1 MSNAS
6 LKAVIFDL
14 DGTLTDSD
22 KVHFRVFQDFF
33 AQHNIAL
40 DRAMYR
46 ARISGRQNSAILAD
60 FLPQLPSQDA
70 LAFSDKKEA
79 TFRQLA
85 KGHIAPLPGL
95 MTFLEHIK
103 AKGLPAA
110 VVTNAPPEN
119 ANFMLAELGLSKAFS
134 PVVIG
139 DELPRGKPDPLPYQ
153 TALEQLG
160 LRADEAIAFEDSRA
174 GIRSAVG
181 AGIETI
187 GMMTTHSAEELLAVG
202 AARAITD
209 FTDDYVRSLL

>member
-1 MSNAS
+1 MPNAP
-6 LKAVIFDL
+6 LKAIIFDL

-22 KVHFRVFQDFF
+22 KVHFQVFQDFF
-33 AQHNIAL
+33 ALHNIAL
-40 DRAMYR
+40 DRSMYR
-46 ARISGRQNSAILAD
+46 KGISGRQNSAILAD
-60 FLPQLPSQDA
+60 FLPQLPTEEAS
-70 LAFSDKKEA
+70 AFSEKKEA

-85 KGHIAPLPGL
+85 KGNIAPLPGL
-95 MTFLEHIK
+95 LTFLEQIK
-103 AKGLPAA
+103 AQDLPAA

-119 ANFMLAELGLSKAFS
+119 ANFMLSELGLTQAFS

-160 LRADEAIAFEDSRA
+160 VQAAEAITFEDSRA
-174 GIRSAVG
+174 GIQSAVG

-187 GMMTTHSAEELLAVG
+187 GMMTTHSAEELIAAG

-209 FTDDYVRSLL
+209 FTDAYVRSLF